1 MEGGLGMNMTIRRA
15 MISDAKP
22 IYELCHNE
30 LGYQY
35 SEDQVTANV
44 RRLIG
49 DSTNLVL
56 VAEQNGEVVG
66 FIHAHNHD
74 PIYAPPMKNVV
85 AMAVR
90 HDHQMHGLGR
100 TLIGAVENWALEDGA
115 CAVRLSS
122 GEHMDEALHFYKSM
136 GYEYIKTQYNFRK
149 TLR

>member
-1 MEGGLGMNMTIRRA
+1 MNITIRRA

-22 IYELCHNE
+22 IYELCTNE
-30 LGYQY
+30 LGYNY
-35 SEDQVTANV
+35 SEEQVKHNV

-56 VAEQNGEVVG
+56 VAEQSGEVVG

-85 AMAVR
+85 ALAVR
-90 HDHQMHGLGR
+90 ADHQKHGLGH
-100 TLIGAVENWALEDGA
+100 TLISAVEDWALQDGA
-115 CAVRLSS
+115 YAVRLNS
-122 GEHMDEALHFYKSM
+122 GEHMDEALHFYKSI

-149 TLR
+149 NLK